1 MFADI
6 PAQKVSEVTIIH
18 ETVGDSYRAY
28 GIVGER
34 ASLTEEWEVLGLM
47 VMAFV
52 DRPHDIASDRSEHST
67 PLHLRSLMPYGEM
80 IAVSATIS
88 P

>member
-28 GIVGER
+28 GIVSESAPLAEER
-34 ASLTEEWEVLGLM
+34 KVLGFDIT
-47 VMAFV
+47 AFV
-52 DRPHDIASDRSEHST
+52 DRSNDVTCDRSEHST
-67 PLHLRSLMPYGEM
+67 PLHLRCLMPYGDM
-80 IAVSATIS
+80 IAVSATLS